1 MRLRACACWLIMTPE
16 LVERVDAWISANIAL
31 LEPESGFREAMAF
44 NLRYGWIEARG
55 GWLGYMYR
63 NVQGEAVCRVA
74 AAAMRGILLEFVR
87 WAWDDQLLYAVVL
100 DVTPAHSNRVLCMR
114 WTVIQPSRNGGVV
127 GMWETEDE
135 IGGAS

>member
-87 WAWDDQLLYAVVL
+87 W
-100 DVTPAHSNRVLCMR
+100 
-114 WTVIQPSRNGGVV
+114 
-127 GMWETEDE
+127 E
-135 IGGAS
+135 IGRAHV